1 MEKSSIANYLSSLY
15 RWCKYRKLCIT
26 IDTSYVPKRAK
37 TYNYFVMLYSINWRI
52 FVAAIPKLQIIS
64 KVVLHIKSSKPW
76 WYSCRFSTT
85 MSLTNKVDFHF
96 PFHFHII
103 HVGILDGFSKNLNK
117 VNHALG
123 WTVEIV
129 DAKWMLQSHKYI
141 TSNA

>member
-37 TYNYFVMLYSINWRI
+37 TFTYFVMLYLINWRI

-76 WYSCRFSTT
+76 YSCRFSTKQ
-85 MSLTNKVDFHF
+85 SWF
-96 PFHFHII
+96 PLSIPLSYHSCWYSWWFFQELEQSQSCF
-103 HVGILDGFSKNLNK
+103 GMNSWDCGRK
-117 VNHALG
+117 VN
-123 WTVEIV
+123 V
-129 DAKWMLQSHKYI
+129 AKPWIHNL
-141 TSNA
+141 